1 MESRTLT
8 IALRGFGCE
17 PTTARVT
24 VMPLNGRQRLRRAAA
39 VFGVGLLAAL
49 VALPIP
55 IVHFFFVPAALIGG
69 VVLAFL
75 RLRQHE
81 VVELAEGPCPCC
93 GVAQPLGL
101 AGGSLRLPRV
111 VHCRSCGRSLELEG
125 PAA

>member
-8 IALRGFGCE
+8 IPLRGFGCE
-17 PTTARVT
+17 PTSAVVT
-24 VMPLNGRQRLRRAAA
+24 VTPLTGRQRVRRAGS
-39 VFGVGLLAAL
+39 VFGIGLLAAL

-55 IVHFFFVPAALIGG
+55 IVHFFFVPAALLGG
-69 VVLAFL
+69 IIVGFL

-101 AGGSLRLPRV
+101 AGGALRLPHV